1 MAVYDFKV
9 DMDKAWRLT
18 ISDIYVLMKR
28 FSDDERRKNYR
39 AAMVMAAIF
48 NVNRDP
54 KKRKKPYTPEEI
66 LGEKKEKK
74 DNDMLQTAK
83 SLTKLFGGEV
93 TI

>member
-1 MAVYDFKV
+1 MMVYDIGINP
-9 DMDKAWRLT
+9 DRAWRLT
-18 ISDIYVLMKR
+18 ILDIHVLMKR
-28 FSDDERRKNYR
+28 FKDDERRKNYR
-39 AAMVMAAIF
+39 AAMIVAAIF
-48 NVNRDP
+48 NVNRNP
-54 KKRKKPYTPEEI
+54 KKQKNPYTPEEI